1 MKLLSVNVSRPVSV
15 ATPDGT
21 MRTGI
26 YKKPVEG
33 RVRVHSL
40 NLEGDGQA
48 DLRAHGGV
56 DKAVY
61 AYPAE
66 HYDLWRREMG
76 REDLPFGWFGENLTV
91 EGMPEDQVRIGD
103 VFRIGTALLQVSQPR
118 TPCHKLEF
126 KSGLPGFARRFVLS
140 GRSGF
145 YLRVLEE
152 GEVGAGD
159 PIERVGRD
167 PVPLSVREAND
178 LASSE
183 KREDLEAL
191 GRAAQVESLTPSWKK
206 RFHQRLS
213 RAGNGTVH

>member
-1 MKLLSVNVSRPVSV
+1 MKLISVNVSKPKSV
-15 ATPDGT
+15 ETPDGT

-26 YKKPVEG
+26 YKVPVPG
-33 RVRVHSL
+33 RVRAGRL

-48 DLRAHGGV
+48 DLRVHGGV

-66 HYDLWRREMG
+66 HYGIWKRELG

-91 EGMPEDQVRIGD
+91 EGMLEDEVRIGD

-126 KSGLPGFARRFVLS
+126 RSGVPGFARRFVLS

-152 GEVGAGD
+152 GEVGAGNFV
-159 PIERVGRD
+159 ERIGRD
-167 PVPLSVREAND
+167 PVPLSVREVND
-178 LASSE
+178 LAYSE
-183 KREDLEAL
+183 KNDDLEAL
-191 GRAAQVESLTPSWKK
+191 GRAVRIESLTPSWRK
-206 RFHQRLS
+206 RFQQRLS
-213 RAGNGTVH
+213 RSDDGTVH

>member
-1 MKLLSVNVSRPVSV
+1 MKLLSVNVSRPKTV

-26 YKKPVEG
+26 YKEPVEG
-33 RVRVHSL
+33 RVRVRRL

-61 AYPAE
+61 AYPSE
-66 HYDLWRREMG
+66 HYDLWKREMG

-103 VFRIGTALLQVSQPR
+103 VFRIGTALLQVTQPR

-152 GEVGAGD
+152 GEFGAGD
-159 PIERVGRD
+159 TIERVGRD

-183 KREDLEAL
+183 KQEDLEAL
-191 GRAAQVESLTPSWKK
+191 GRAVQVESLSPSWRK
-206 RFHQRLS
+206 RFRQRLS
-213 RAGNGTVH
+213 RSEEETVH